1 MKFVQ
6 IMTVGAIVA
15 LAISGCSDK
24 ASSNLN
30 QQRPQNKVNNIE
42 VNNTKEGV
50 KEVEGKATIETSKAN
65 DKKMN
70 SVDYSQY
77 YNNQDKSKVVV
88 SGKQIVWK
96 NKDVTFTAKLTK
108 AKGEEA
114 AEANEV
120 VDSMKIKS
128 KRGEQIVK
136 FNPRPLRVNSLSL
149 SKSNQIA
156 LHVSDHEGKRL
167 VLINL
172 SDGTET
178 IVNMFEMNS
187 DGAGSEKI
195 DAYNWSPD
203 GKKIAFG
210 IGDLGSSYIGIYDVE
225 HKSYTHV
232 SDKDFTLISS
242 IVWHKEGKSFD
253 FVSKGD
259 DSPQAILY
267 TYSESKKSIL
277 KKGSLS
283 KNDEQKLAQLTP
295 NFKSESYEN

>member
-1 MKFVQ
+1 MKSAQ
-6 IMTVGAIVA
+6 IMTVGAIMV
-15 LAISGCSDK
+15 LAISGCSGN
-24 ASSNLN
+24 ASSN
-30 QQRPQNKVNNIE
+30 QQLPQNEVKNIE

-50 KEVEGKATIETSKAN
+50 KEVEEKVTIETSKAT

-77 YNNQDKSKVVV
+77 YNNQDKFKVVV

-128 KRGEQIVK
+128 KRGEQLIK
-136 FNPRPLRVNSLSL
+136 LNPRPLRVNSLSL
-149 SKSNQIA
+149 SINNQVA
-156 LHVSDHEGKRL
+156 LHVSDHEGSRL

-172 SDGTET
+172 SEGAQT

-210 IGDLGSSYIGIYDVE
+210 IGDLGSSYIGVYDVE
-225 HKSYTHV
+225 RKSYTHV

-242 IVWHKEGKSFD
+242 IVWHKDGKSFD

-267 TYSESKKSIL
+267 TYSETKKSIL
-277 KKGSLS
+277 ESGALS
-283 KNDEQKLAQLTP
+283 KNDEQKLAELT
-295 NFKSESYEN
+295 SEF

>member
-1 MKFVQ
+1 MKSAQ
-6 IMTVGAIVA
+6 IMTVGAIMV
-15 LAISGCSDK
+15 LAISGCSGN
-24 ASSNLN
+24 ASSN
-30 QQRPQNKVNNIE
+30 QQLPQNEVKNIE

-50 KEVEGKATIETSKAN
+50 KEVEEKVTIETSKAT

-77 YNNQDKSKVVV
+77 YNNQDKFKVVV

-96 NKDVTFTAKLTK
+96 TKDVTFTAKLTK

-128 KRGEQIVK
+128 KRGEQLIK
-136 FNPRPLRVNSLSL
+136 LNPRPLRVNSLSL
-149 SKSNQIA
+149 SKNNQVA
-156 LHVSDHEGKRL
+156 LHVSDHEGSRL

-172 SDGTET
+172 SEGAQT

-210 IGDLGSSYIGIYDVE
+210 IGDLGSSYIGVYDVE
-225 HKSYTHV
+225 RKSYTHV

-242 IVWHKEGKSFD
+242 IVWHKDGKSFD

-267 TYSESKKSIL
+267 TYSETKKSIL
-277 KKGSLS
+277 ESGALS
-283 KNDEQKLAQLTP
+283 KNDEQKLAELT
-295 NFKSESYEN
+295 SEF

>member
-1 MKFVQ
+1 DKF
-6 IMTVGAIVA
+6 
-15 LAISGCSDK
+15 
-24 ASSNLN
+24 
-30 QQRPQNKVNNIE
+30 
-42 VNNTKEGV
+42 
-50 KEVEGKATIETSKAN
+50 
-65 DKKMN
+65 
-70 SVDYSQY
+70 
-77 YNNQDKSKVVV
+77 KVVV

-128 KRGEQIVK
+128 KRGEQLIK
-136 FNPRPLRVNSLSL
+136 LNPRPLRVNSLSL
-149 SKSNQIA
+149 SKNNQVA
-156 LHVSDHEGKRL
+156 LHVSDHEGSRL

-172 SDGTET
+172 SEGAQT

-210 IGDLGSSYIGIYDVE
+210 IGDLGSSYIGVYDVE
-225 HKSYTHV
+225 CKSYTHV

-242 IVWHKEGKSFD
+242 IVWHKDGKSFD

-267 TYSESKKSIL
+267 TYSETKKSIL
-277 KKGSLS
+277 ESGALS
-283 KNDEQKLAQLTP
+283 KNDEQKLAELT
-295 NFKSESYEN
+295 SEF

>member
-6 IMTVGAIVA
+6 IITVSAIVA

-24 ASSNLN
+24 ASSNSD
-30 QQRPQNKVNNIE
+30 QQRSQNKVNNIE

-50 KEVEGKATIETSKAN
+50 KKVEGKATIETSKAT

-70 SVDYSQY
+70 SIDYSQY

-128 KRGEQIVK
+128 KRGEQLIK
-136 FNPRPLRVNSLSL
+136 LNPRPLRINSLSL
-149 SKSNQIA
+149 SKNNQVS
-156 LHVSDHEGKRL
+156 LHVSDHEGSRL

-172 SDGTET
+172 SDGAQT
-178 IVNMFEMNS
+178 IVNMFELNS

-210 IGDLGSSYIGIYDVE
+210 IGDLGSSYIGVYDVE
-225 HKSYTHV
+225 RKSYTHL

-242 IVWHKEGKSFD
+242 IVWHKDGISFD

-259 DSPQAILY
+259 DSPQAVLY
-267 TYSESKKSIL
+267 TYSETKKSIL
-277 KKGSLS
+277 ESGALS
-283 KNDEQKLAQLTP
+283 KNDEQKLAELT
-295 NFKSESYEN
+295 SEF

>member
-1 MKFVQ
+1 MKSAQ
-6 IMTVGAIVA
+6 IMTVGAIMV
-15 LAISGCSDK
+15 LAISGCSGN
-24 ASSNLN
+24 ASSN
-30 QQRPQNKVNNIE
+30 QQLPQNEVKNIE

-50 KEVEGKATIETSKAN
+50 KEVEEKVTIETSKAT

-77 YNNQDKSKVVV
+77 YNNQDKFKVVV

-128 KRGEQIVK
+128 KRGEQLIK
-136 FNPRPLRVNSLSL
+136 LNPRPLRVNSLSL
-149 SKSNQIA
+149 SKNNQVA
-156 LHVSDHEGKRL
+156 LHVSDHEGSRL

-172 SDGTET
+172 SEGAQT

-210 IGDLGSSYIGIYDVE
+210 IGDLGSSYIGVYDVE
-225 HKSYTHV
+225 RKSYTHV

-242 IVWHKEGKSFD
+242 IVWHKDGKSFD

-267 TYSESKKSIL
+267 TYSETKKSIL
-277 KKGSLS
+277 ESGALS
-283 KNDEQKLAQLTP
+283 KNDEQKLAELT
-295 NFKSESYEN
+295 SEF